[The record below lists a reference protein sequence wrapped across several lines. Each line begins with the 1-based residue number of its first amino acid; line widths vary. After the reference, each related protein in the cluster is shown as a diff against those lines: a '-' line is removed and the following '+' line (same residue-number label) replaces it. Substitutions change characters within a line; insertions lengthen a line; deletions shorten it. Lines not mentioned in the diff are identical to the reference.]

1 MRTDDL
7 DYHLPEELIAQ
18 KPADRREL
26 ARLMVVHAPAPPPA
40 PETADK
46 PVEHRTVSDLPDLLL
61 PGDLLVFNNTRVLPA
76 RFHARRIRT
85 SGHVEGLFIE
95 TPDPRDDDTWTV
107 LLRSGGRLRPGELL
121 ALLDIAPG
129 SAPGDRPTP
138 HELELLEQHDDGS
151 WLVRKQSSLNTHALL
166 ERVGTMPLPPYIQRM
181 RQLTP
186 FSRDMREM
194 DRQRYQTVYATEPGA
209 VAAPTAGLHF
219 TPALIE
225 QLHQRGIQT
234 AYITLHVGL
243 GTFQPIRAETL
254 EQHIMHTERF
264 NVPPEVVAALK
275 SARAEGRR
283 IIPVGTT
290 SVRALE
296 SLPAELPQQGYS
308 GETSILIQP
317 GYEFRFADGLMTN
330 FHLPRS
336 TLLAL
341 VGAMLSLPGAGAG
354 LEKLLE
360 LYQQAI
366 NLRYRFYSYGD
377 AMLILR

>member
-18 KPADRREL
+18 KPADRRDH
-26 ARLMVVHAPAPPPA
+26 ARLMVVRQG
-40 PETADK
+40 ES
-46 PVEHRTVSDLPDLLL
+46 VEHRLVRDLPALLRA
-61 PGDLLVFNNTRVLPA
+61 GDLLVFNNTRVLPA
-76 RFHARRIRT
+76 RFHARRVRT
-85 SGHVEGLFIE
+85 GGRIEGLFIE
-95 TPDPRDDDTWTV
+95 TPPQEVRDDAAWTV

-121 ALLDIAPG
+121 ALLDLE
-129 SAPGDRPTP
+129 DRVTV
-138 HELELLEQHDDGS
+138 HELELIEQHDDGS
-151 WLVRKQSSLNTHALL
+151 WLVRKHSPLDTHTLL
-166 ERVGTMPLPPYIQRM
+166 EQVGTMPLPPYIQRM
-181 RQLTP
+181 RQLTE
-186 FSRDMREM
+186 FSKDMRDM
-194 DRQRYQTVYATEPGA
+194 DRQRYQTVYAAEPGA

-219 TPALIE
+219 TPALID

-234 AYITLHVGL
+234 ACITLHVGL

-254 EQHIMHTERF
+254 EQHIMHRERF
-264 NVPPEVVAALK
+264 SVPPEVVAALK

-296 SLPAELPQQGYS
+296 SLPPRKFES
-308 GETSILIQP
+308 GEGYTGETDLLIQP

-354 LEKLLE
+354 AGLGLEKLLE

-377 AMLILR
+377 AMLILK